1 MISRKGKSLPLHL
14 GNAWK
19 ISYGTF
25 DVKNP
30 ITFYIK
36 LQTYITPLDD
46 NINTDIILNSID
58 IYQIPEDSIFSPRFI
73 QKTSFASTKV
83 KKGKA
88 SCLVVTL
95 TVKQKH
101 EVVSFGMI
109 QPHVETLAD
118 DFISK
123 TTNQW
128 GFNFSVAYSRR

>member
-14 GNAWK
+14 DNSWK

-46 NINTDIILNSID
+46 NINSNIILDSID
-58 IYQIPEDSIFSPRFI
+58 SYKMPEDSIFSERFI

-83 KKGKA
+83 KKDKA
-88 SCLVVTL
+88 SCLVTTL

-101 EVVSFGMI
+101 EVISFDMI
-109 QPHVETLAD
+109 QPHVQTLVN

-128 GFNFSVAYSRR
+128 GFRFKIAYSRN